1 MTVIHVCL
9 FVCMFVSVCLCVCL
23 YEMVTL
29 MMLSGGGRCQPA
41 RLRRYRTDGNLVA
54 VAFIF
59 GKRNRGE
66 HENLCPLEKTRLY
79 SSSQAKLNQHVRGA

>member
-1 MTVIHVCL
+1 MMTVIHVCL

-29 MMLSGGGRCQPA
+29 MMLRVPLSGGGRCQPA
-41 RLRRYRTDGNLVA
+41 RLRRYRTDGNSVA

-59 GKRNRGE
+59 QN
-66 HENLCPLEKTRLY
+66 EN
-79 SSSQAKLNQHVRGA
+79 

>member
-1 MTVIHVCL
+1 MCEIPFALARVVFAAL
-9 FVCMFVSVCLCVCL
+9 GD
-23 YEMVTL
+23 
-29 MMLSGGGRCQPA
+29 GGGRCQPA

-66 HENLCPLEKTRLY
+66 HENLCSLEKTRVTLMMLGVPL
-79 SSSQAKLNQHVRGA
+79 SGGGRCQPARSAPLQD